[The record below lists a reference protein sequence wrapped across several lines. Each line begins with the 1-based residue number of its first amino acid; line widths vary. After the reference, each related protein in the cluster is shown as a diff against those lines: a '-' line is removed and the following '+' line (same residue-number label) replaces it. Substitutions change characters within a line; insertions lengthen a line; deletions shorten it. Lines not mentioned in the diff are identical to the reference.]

1 MVQAETLAAVLVA
14 LLAEVLAAVLE
25 VFVPPPVALTVAA
38 ALEAFKAWAARA
50 ARLTK
55 DLAAPRLEGWR
66 GMVPVAITAQV
77 ALAPAAVTARMA
89 LAPAATTARAQ
100 VMDTAP
106 RWVHM
111 VPAAAVATGH
121 TAAVAT
127 GNTAAV
133 AVAYASTMNV
143 EAALLGLRTTFMS
156 NRFPI
161 LRGLTVVAAVVVDL
175 AVAAAAAAAMA
186 VAVAVP
192 LPAMV
197 VAVAAVPALAAAAA
211 AVATAAD
218 SAGFKAWVGRA
229 AR

>member
-175 AVAAAAAAAMA
+175 AVAAAAAAMA
-186 VAVAVP
+186 VALAVP

-218 SAGFKAWVGRA
+218 AAGFKAWVGRA

>member
-1 MVQAETLAAVLVA
+1 M
-14 LLAEVLAAVLE
+14 
-25 VFVPPPVALTVAA
+25 
-38 ALEAFKAWAARA
+38 
-50 ARLTK
+50 
-55 DLAAPRLEGWR
+55 
-66 GMVPVAITAQV
+66 
-77 ALAPAAVTARMA
+77 
-89 LAPAATTARAQ
+89 
-100 VMDTAP
+100 
-106 RWVHM
+106 
-111 VPAAAVATGH
+111 
-121 TAAVAT
+121 AT

-175 AVAAAAAAAMA
+175 AVAAAAAAMA
-186 VAVAVP
+186 VALAVP